1 MTIHILQSMVY
12 YMFMDILEVKNLN
25 LGFNC
30 ECGFR
35 QALFDVSFGLESGKM
50 HALVGESG
58 CGKSI
63 SAMSIL
69 KLLPKTAKITNGEIY
84 FNGKNL
90 LELPTREMQKIRGD
104 KIALIP
110 QDPMTSLNPLYTIGD
125 QLLEV
130 IKLHQNLKGEKA
142 VKKAIEA
149 LEAVQIPC
157 AKERMKAYPHEFSGG
172 MKQRAIIAMALCCNA
187 EILIADEP
195 TTALDVT
202 IQAQIM
208 RLLKEIQKN
217 RKTAILLITHDLAL
231 VGENADFVS
240 VMYAGRI
247 VETAPS
253 KEFFASP
260 KHPYTQAL
268 LRSLPSNKNSKLETI
283 QGQPPSI
290 QQDITGCRFHPRCDK
305 CIEICTKKVPA
316 LENTGENHCCACF
329 CIK

>member
-1 MTIHILQSMVY
+1 MAV
-12 YMFMDILEVKNLN
+12 LEVKNLN

-35 QALFDVSFGLESGKM
+35 QALFDVSFSLEKGKM

-58 CGKSI
+58 CGKTI

-69 KLLPKTAKITNGEIY
+69 QLLPKTAKITGGEII

-90 LELPTREMQKIRGD
+90 LKTSKKDLQHIRGA

-130 IKLHQNLKGEKA
+130 INIHQGLKGKDAFDKA
-142 VKKAIEA
+142 VES
-149 LEAVQIPC
+149 LESVQIPC
-157 AKERMKAYPHEFSGG
+157 AAERMKAYPHEFSGG
-172 MKQRAIIAMALCCNA
+172 MKQRAIIAMALACQA

-208 RLLKEIQKN
+208 NLLKEIQA
-217 RKTAILLITHDLAL
+217 KTNTSVLLITHDLAL
-231 VGENADFVS
+231 VGENADFIS

-247 VETAPS
+247 VETAPA
-253 KEFFASP
+253 KEFFSNP
-260 KHPYTQAL
+260 RHPYSTAL
-268 LRSLPSNKNSKLETI
+268 LRSLPSNKSSKLETI

-290 QQDITGCRFHPRCDK
+290 LQDIEGCRFHPRCQK
-305 CIEICTKKVPA
+305 CIDICTQQIPV
-316 LENTGENHCCACF
+316 LDNVGINHYSACF
-329 CIK
+329 CN